1 MLSFLTIFFWDS
13 FRLLKWF
20 HLWVNYLFTVLHS
33 SSWTVLHCLSCNTW
47 TRSTCDQIAEKS
59 KSGWMHVSHRVWSL
73 STTRLSAQFGI
84 HLQIAE
90 KWKWGCINM
99 WVTEYDHS
107 QMQGGPVQFGI
118 PLQRCNVNYLSMIFI
133 HCKTFLHSLAFLL
146 IDCFAHRGLCCSV
159 PVQIWGLFLII
170 SSGDDLTYR

>member
-1 MLSFLTIFFWDS
+1 MLTRQRNASQALFLPFFSALWTAWLVNCGTHPILNYDTQLPAHKEHENQHINMMSFLTIFFWHS

-84 HLQIAE
+84 PRLFKLQKNENEVA
-90 KWKWGCINM
+90 
-99 WVTEYDHS
+99 
-107 QMQGGPVQFGI
+107 
-118 PLQRCNVNYLSMIFI
+118 
-133 HCKTFLHSLAFLL
+133 
-146 IDCFAHRGLCCSV
+146 
-159 PVQIWGLFLII
+159 
-170 SSGDDLTYR
+170 